1 MVMTLIMFVAPILLF
16 FLKTNC
22 YSDIDNEASPFAGLA
37 LLYKR
42 NF

>member
-16 FLKTNC
+16 FLKLNC

-42 NF
+42 DF